1 MIKKNTQ
8 AERDEWVDAITLIA
22 RHYRQS
28 FSPGALD
35 AAVPWLS
42 EQSLQTKLQHL
53 SRLAGLKFTLLDQSE
68 KLISGLRLPLTAS
81 LKNGSVVVIESF
93 DGQDCV
99 GVRFMEEGGLVSQ
112 ISVTELLEQIEW
124 VVAFRPIAPVKD
136 SRTTQY
142 FSTYTPDWL
151 KKLIIKDLKPYL
163 HVMVAS
169 FVINLLALS
178 GILFSMQVYDR
189 VIPAQSYPTLYVLFG
204 GVLISVI
211 FMFIL
216 KLARGHITDLLAKR
230 ADIRVS
236 DRVFGHALR
245 LKNSAIPRSTGSFIA
260 QVREIEQIREMVTSR
275 TVSVLVD
282 LPFFLLFQLV
292 LVIVSPWL
300 SWIAP
305 IAVIIMLVPGLLYQK
320 KLARLAQQNLQ
331 EATLRNAILVESLQ
345 GIQDIKLMQAESRF
359 LQQWN
364 SYISI
369 TAESGVKTRE
379 LTHGLVAWGTTIQS
393 LVYATVVVVGAPL
406 VISGD
411 ITTGAMVA
419 ASMLSARMI
428 APMTA
433 LCGVLARWQQV
444 KVAKHSL
451 DQLMALPVEDHPDEM
466 KVHRA
471 LLHGNYELQQA
482 TFSYGQESE
491 AIPLQ
496 VNKLSIAAGE
506 KIALLGRMGAGKSTL
521 LQALSGNLEKVSGQV
536 RLDDLSLE
544 HIDMADMRRNI
555 GLLTQEARL
564 FHGTIRDNLLL
575 GRPTSDDEEIFDVLT
590 LTGAIDFV
598 RQLPLGLEHPIMEG
612 GTGLS
617 GGQRQS
623 LLLSRTLLRD
633 PNIVLLDEPTAS
645 FDEPS
650 EKQFIERLEKW
661 IGHRTLIIATHRAA
675 ILALTERVIVLKEGR
690 IAMDTSR
697 EELFKTKGKETSP
710 QGATL

>member
-1 MIKKNTQ
+1 MIKEHTQ
-8 AERDEWVDAITLIA
+8 PQRDEWVEAITLIA

-35 AAVPWLS
+35 AAIPWLS
-42 EQSLQTKLQHL
+42 EQSLPIKLQHL

-68 KLISGLRLPLTAS
+68 KLISGLRLPLVAM
-81 LKNGSVVVIESF
+81 LNNGSVVVIESF
-93 DGQDCV
+93 DGEDCV

-112 ISVTELLEQIEW
+112 ISITELLTQTES

-136 SRTTQY
+136 SRTVQY

-163 HVMVAS
+163 HVMLAS

-204 GVLISVI
+204 GVMISVI

-275 TVSVLVD
+275 TVSILVD

-331 EATLRNAILVESLQ
+331 EVTLRNAILVESLQ

-369 TAESGVKTRE
+369 TAESGVKTRQ
-379 LTHGLVAWGTTIQS
+379 LTHSLVAWGTTIQS
-393 LVYATVVVVGAPL
+393 LVYAAVVVVGAPL

-419 ASMLSARMI
+419 ASMLSTRMI

-444 KVAKHSL
+444 KVAKRSL

-471 LLHGNYELQQA
+471 LLHGNYELHQA
-482 TFSYGQESE
+482 SFSYGQEHDV
-491 AIPLQ
+491 IPLQ
-496 VNKLSIAAGE
+496 VNKLTIAAGE

-544 HIDMADMRRNI
+544 HIDMADIRRNI

-564 FHGTIRDNLLL
+564 FHGTIRDNLIL
-575 GRPTSDDEEIFDVLT
+575 GRPNSDDEEIFEVLAI
-590 LTGAIDFV
+590 TGAIDFI

-650 EKQFIERLEKW
+650 EKHFIERLEQW

-675 ILALTERVIVLKEGR
+675 ILSLTERVIVLKEGR

-710 QGATL
+710 QGAAL